1 MPQELCGQERWWLH
15 PRVKFTDGSLSTILN
30 HLISCFSIRERTN
43 HLWKEPWVIL
53 INSKERDSP
62 GKNAGVDCHA
72 LLQGISPTQEDL
84 LCLLHW
90 EVGSLPLAPLRNPL
104 FWRKGNYAFWGGR
117 RGLETKVTLLHTPWA
132 LGSEV
137 AGNLVGKFVYQGKT
151 CLGNG
156 QWIEVV
162 QHGVGMWGEVWE
174 EGEGKLL
181 MSEEQIKNTKARFK
195 PRAQDFPGDTMDGDP
210 PVSAGD
216 PGLIPALGRFPM
228 PQGN

>member
-1 MPQELCGQERWWLH
+1 M
-15 PRVKFTDGSLSTILN
+15 
-30 HLISCFSIRERTN
+30 
-43 HLWKEPWVIL
+43 
-53 INSKERDSP
+53 
-62 GKNAGVDCHA
+62 
-72 LLQGISPTQEDL
+72 
-84 LCLLHW
+84 
-90 EVGSLPLAPLRNPL
+90 
-104 FWRKGNYAFWGGR
+104 
-117 RGLETKVTLLHTPWA
+117 ETKVTLLHTPWA